1 MKSEGYIKQQQ
12 QKKYGQRMVWHI
24 LHFIVYTLLWL
35 SLAKS
40 ILNTLSF

>member
-12 QKKYGQRMVWHI
+12 KNYGQHGMAYCI
-24 LHFIVYTLLWL
+24 LVYTLLWL